1 MSKNHRFR
9 PPKQKV
15 NKICSVVSEEA
26 HTDSELTDS
35 NIIDKGYQI
44 FTILVITE
52 KNKNLFLNSQRD
64 KTECHCSSKILQC
77 QNRYLP
83 SFRFL
88 LGGLRFRKVMPLSS
102 SKAVTS
108 RSSGDCSFGRSPSPM
123 YSIQVLP
130 TSLGSEYIDTPG
142 YTKTITI
149 RCAECIQVIKHYI
162 IFKWLI
168 YDTWTK
174 NSFSSSKSLVQNSV
188 MWTIFFH
195 KFGNISFQILKK

>member
-1 MSKNHRFR
+1 MPLQQQNCAWQLRVYF
-9 PPKQKV
+9 
-15 NKICSVVSEEA
+15 
-26 HTDSELTDS
+26 ELP
-35 NIIDKGYQI
+35 Y
-44 FTILVITE
+44 
-52 KNKNLFLNSQRD
+52 
-64 KTECHCSSKILQC
+64 ILQC

-149 RCAECIQVIKHYI
+149 RCVECVQAIKCYI
-162 IFKWLI
+162 IFKWLMC
-168 YDTWTK
+168 DTWTK
-174 NSFSSSKSLVQNSV
+174 KSFFSSSKSLVTKFCNVNHFLSQIWQHFTLDLRKVEFTVNQYKLISDLLNSSS
-188 MWTIFFH
+188 
-195 KFGNISFQILKK
+195 KSAKSFWK

>member
-1 MSKNHRFR
+1 MPQICDMGLTTLLPFQRKACWGFFR
-9 PPKQKV
+9 PEKSWRLQPGLNPRTWVLKG
-15 NKICSVVSEEA
+15 STLTLDHRS
-26 HTDSELTDS
+26 HYDGELTDS
-35 NIIDKGYQI
+35 NIIDKGYQT

-52 KNKNLFLNSQRD
+52 KNKNLFANSQRD
-64 KTECHCSSKILQC
+64 KMERHCSSKILQC

-130 TSLGSEYIDTPG
+130 TSLGSEYIDIPG
-142 YTKTITI
+142 YKKTITI
-149 RCAECIQVIKHYI
+149 RCVECIQVIKV
-162 IFKWLI
+162 
-168 YDTWTK
+168 T
-174 NSFSSSKSLVQNSV
+174 
-188 MWTIFFH
+188 
-195 KFGNISFQILKK
+195 